1 MKKGFLSLVLLAA
14 VCSLFVSCHK
24 VTLDSVYSLTVQWQ
38 ERKSDSEPLPLT
50 TAKVYAFYVDA
61 KQWEVTSIED
71 ARNGII
77 TAVGDPT
84 NKRNYDVTTV
94 GEGEFENV
102 FKFAF
107 LKAPV
112 MLVVADENYPM
123 YATGNANVV
132 PDLPNMYVTVKF
144 LPLDWKEGDKDPV
157 VKEPWKYYGYKDVH
171 IPIDTDLKIIPSVW
185 EKGATQSILLSSAKC
200 YAFYGVDKQNKGRV
214 TSWESAKAGIAERET
229 ADKKIEEVRFSATGE
244 WLSDTLRFEMQS
256 PKVMVVV
263 YDDPVDPQTDV
274 RMYAYSYFDLSKN
287 PISEI
292 SRVFFDL
299 RTERDTTI
307 YETWTVVFER
317 PKEPEPES

>member
-1 MKKGFLSLVLLAA
+1 MKKGFLSLVLLTV

-24 VTLDSVYSLTVQWQ
+24 VTLDSVYSLTVLWQ
-38 ERKSDSEPLPLT
+38 ERKSDPEPIPLT
-50 TAKVYAFYVDA
+50 TAKVYAFFVDA
-61 KQWEVTSIED
+61 NKWEVTSIED
-71 ARNGII
+71 ARNGVI

-84 NKRNYDVTTV
+84 NKRNYDVTME
-94 GEGEFENV
+94 GEGEFGNV
-102 FKFAF
+102 FKFKF
-107 LKAPV
+107 LRAPV

-123 YATGNANVV
+123 YATGNANIV

-171 IPIDTDLKIIPSVW
+171 IPIDTQLGIVPSVW
-185 EKGATQSILLSSAKC
+185 EKGTVQSMLLGSAKC
-200 YAFYGVDKQNKGRV
+200 YAFYDFDKKNKGRV
-214 TSWESAKAGIAERET
+214 TSWEQAKAGLAERET
-229 ADKKIEEVRFSATGE
+229 EGGAIETVSFNAEGE
-244 WLSDTLRFEMQS
+244 WVSDTLRVNLAS
-256 PKVMVVV
+256 PKVMIVV

-274 RMYAYSYFDLSKN
+274 RMFAYSYFDLSKN
-287 PISEI
+287 PVSEI

-299 RTERDTTI
+299 RTDKEITT